1 MDCSATKTV
10 MSARKYWLGFHVIN
24 GIGPVRL
31 QGLARHFGDLELA
44 WRASESDLLAA
55 GLDRRSLANVLLAR
69 QSINL
74 DKLAAE
80 VEATG
85 ASVLTLDDSDYP
97 ALLREIPDAPPVLYF
112 KGTLVE
118 ADRWAVAFVGTRR
131 ATVYGRD
138 VTQDLVAGLV
148 NAGITIV
155 SGLALGIDAAA
166 HRAALDSGG
175 RTIAV
180 MGCGIDTIYPPEHR
194 HLAEEIMEHGAV
206 VTEFPPGTPPEG
218 KNFPVRNRIIS
229 GFSLGVVVVEAPAS
243 SGALLTA
250 DVAADQGRDVFAVPG
265 NITSKNSTGANRLI
279 QQGAKLVMRVED
291 IMDELNLTAVTVET
305 RTKMR
310 EIAPVDATEAAVIK
324 FLGTEP
330 LHIDEICRLS
340 GLPIVQLSST
350 LSLME
355 LKGLVRRVE
364 GMQYTL
370 TRGSGALY
378 RLD

>member
-1 MDCSATKTV
+1 